1 MSIWGIIQQ
10 PLNFNK
16 LYKVMKKYIVTSIIL
31 LIASYSWSQTELMHQ
46 DVKDNVVG
54 KRGPNLKNFSHFYMG
69 FGFIVGSSDSLGSDV
84 IAGRSTNFVL
94 GYRYKFRISNFFAI
108 GCDAAFNS
116 YSFALKQN
124 STKFT
129 PDTIIHGK
137 EQLNLGN
144 LGLSGYMRFNYGKRG
159 NRVGNFIDIG
169 GYGDYRISGVN
180 FTKDKLDNDNVV
192 KTRISHLDYFNSI
205 NYGAL
210 ARIGFN
216 RYVLYGTYR
225 LSDIFESSYN
235 YPELPRLTIGLQIGF
250 HK

>member
-1 MSIWGIIQQ
+1 
-10 PLNFNK
+10 
-16 LYKVMKKYIVTSIIL
+16 MKKIFISAIIIL
-31 LIASYSWSQTELMHQ
+31 ASASCWAQTELMHQ

-54 KRGPNLKNFSHFYMG
+54 KSGPNLKNFSHFYMG
-69 FGFIVGSSDSLGSDV
+69 FGFVVGVSDSIGSDV

-94 GYRYKFRISNFFAI
+94 GYRYKFRISNLFAI

-116 YSFALKQN
+116 YSFTLKQS
-124 STKFT
+124 STKIT
-129 PDTIIHGK
+129 PDTIIHDK

-159 NRVGNFIDIG
+159 NRVGNFVDIG

-180 FTKDKLDNDNVV
+180 FTRDKLDNDNVV
-192 KTRISHLDYFNSI
+192 KTRISNLDYFNPI
-205 NYGAL
+205 NYGVL

-216 RYVLYGTYR
+216 RYVIYGNYR
-225 LSDIFESSYN
+225 LSDIFKSSYN